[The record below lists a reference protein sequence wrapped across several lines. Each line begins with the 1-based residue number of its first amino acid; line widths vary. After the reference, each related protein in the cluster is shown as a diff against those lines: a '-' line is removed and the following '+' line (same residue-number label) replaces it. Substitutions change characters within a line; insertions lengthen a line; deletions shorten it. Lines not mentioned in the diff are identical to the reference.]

1 MRIGP
6 YTMDYLNRK
15 QLARQVSV
23 CDNDIASVKILIR
36 RGNTLLLYVYELSEP
51 TRLSSPSYGFRRSVE
66 NFARARESG
75 TRGAPCRSS
84 RSPSLLARF
93 RFRSDRL
100 ERDGERT
107 EAKNDREET
116 GTGNIRREIQ
126 LGRDRDYCNS
136 AREEFRQV
144 ETVERRRATKRRKI

>member
-51 TRLSSPSYGFRRSVE
+51 TRLPSPSYGFRRSVDRVKSIALLSSHSFSFSFSKFLSSKTQE
-66 NFARARESG
+66 MAKSDGEGRKAGRVHLVKSTRTETNDLARE
-75 TRGAPCRSS
+75 RG
-84 RSPSLLARF
+84 
-93 RFRSDRL
+93 
-100 ERDGERT
+100 
-107 EAKNDREET
+107 
-116 GTGNIRREIQ
+116 
-126 LGRDRDYCNS
+126 
-136 AREEFRQV
+136 EFRQV
-144 ETVERRRATKRRKI
+144 GTRGERWRDRGQKT